1 MLTNQHSFYVHFD
14 KHYKIC
20 LFSYQKATNRFVI
33 FKKQINEKI
42 KSLVTKAFLCYK
54 LIKITPS

>member
-20 LFSYQKATNRFVI
+20 LFSYQKATISANDDDAI
-33 FKKQINEKI
+33 DSLSQILLYE
-42 KSLVTKAFLCYK
+42 STRYSFESHFL
-54 LIKITPS
+54 

>member
-20 LFSYQKATNRFVI
+20 LFSYQKATKKFEII
-33 FKKQINEKI
+33 FNMIFSNI
-42 KSLVTKAFLCYK
+42 
-54 LIKITPS
+54 P

>member
-33 FKKQINEKI
+33 FNIIISTIRELSEK
-42 KSLVTKAFLCYK
+42 
-54 LIKITPS
+54 

>member
-33 FKKQINEKI
+33 FKKQINERNKA
-42 KSLVTKAFLCYK
+42 LVPKAFFML
-54 LIKITPS
+54 